1 MEQNS
6 FMKKEISGKVKTA
19 AGIVT
24 YNPEIERLQEN
35 LMAASKQVDFVLI
48 YDNASKNIDEI
59 EQVASVFQNVQVIK
73 SDTNKGVAGA
83 LNELS
88 DIAIKENVEWFLALD
103 HDSVIPDNFIETCKS
118 FIADDIGIIC
128 PVMYDKRRP
137 QIDATNKDKT
147 AYVDFCITSGS
158 FVNLSVWEQLG
169 KYDEFLF
176 VGLVDN
182 EYCKRVILNGYK
194 ILRLNEMLMDHE
206 LGTLQPARLANIYKK
221 LAVILHSKT
230 IAALSY
236 RRKVSPFRAYY
247 ATRNIVYLSKKYEN
261 YPCYEFSK
269 KFAIKNGISDFIRS
283 GFCLKVLKAVVK
295 GFSEGIKIDVTDD
308 IRCILT
314 GEHK

>member
-6 FMKKEISGKVKTA
+6 FMEKEINSKVKTA

-35 LMAASKQVDFVLI
+35 LKAASKQVDFVLI

-59 EQVASVFQNVQVIK
+59 EKVISAFQNVRVIK

-88 DIAIKENVEWFLALD
+88 DIAIEENVEWFLTLD
-103 HDSVIPDNFIETCKS
+103 HDSVIPDNFIETCKT

-137 QIDATNKDKT
+137 QIDATSKDKT
-147 AYVDFCITSGS
+147 SYVDFCITSGS
-158 FVNLSVWEQLG
+158 FVNLKVWIQIG

-206 LGTLQPARLANIYKK
+206 LGTLQPSRLAKAYKK

-236 RRKVSPFRAYY
+236 KRKVSPFRAYY

-269 KFAIKNGISDFIRS
+269 KFAMKNGLSNFIRS
-283 GFCLKVLKAVVK
+283 GFNPKVLQAVIK
-295 GFSEGIKIDVTDD
+295 GYIAGSSNK
-308 IRCILT
+308 
-314 GEHK
+314 